1 MSFPSLR
8 NTVSHLIRNLS
19 EHSSKTQDL
28 SLLLLLSIRARSIT
42 SSSRYCSQNHSSSSS
57 SSSFVVS
64 YLINSCGLAENEAI
78 SASKKVHFMTT
89 SKPDSVVSLLE
100 SYGFTKRYMC
110 KLITKRPSLLS
121 SDPEVHLK
129 PKFDFLKSKG
139 ICGVELAKFI
149 SADPCILNHSLETQ
163 LIPRFDNLRSLFHTD
178 QVLIANIKRYPILL
192 RKHLNETIMLNIEL
206 LKNLG
211 VSEHNICRFLVFQYA
226 TMSFP
231 SHGFMEIV
239 QQVKR
244 MEFDPSQIMF
254 LLAIHVLTGST
265 STWETKMNMFRGLGW
280 SEDKILNAFKKHP
293 QCMIT
298 SKKKVLAINDF
309 LVNHMGYTSSIIA
322 ACPSIFCY
330 SLEKRI
336 KPRCSVY
343 RILISNN
350 LI

>member
-1 MSFPSLR
+1 MSFPSVR

-121 SDPEVHLK
+121 SVAEVHLK

-139 ICGVELAKFI
+139 ILELNLP
-149 SADPCILNHSLETQ
+149 SSSLRT
-163 LIPRFDNLRSLFHTD
+163 P
-178 QVLIANIKRYPILL
+178 
-192 RKHLNETIMLNIEL
+192 
-206 LKNLG
+206 
-211 VSEHNICRFLVFQYA
+211 VS
-226 TMSFP
+226 
-231 SHGFMEIV
+231 
-239 QQVKR
+239 
-244 MEFDPSQIMF
+244 
-254 LLAIHVLTGST
+254 
-265 STWETKMNMFRGLGW
+265 
-280 SEDKILNAFKKHP
+280 
-293 QCMIT
+293 
-298 SKKKVLAINDF
+298 
-309 LVNHMGYTSSIIA
+309 
-322 ACPSIFCY
+322 
-330 SLEKRI
+330 
-336 KPRCSVY
+336 
-343 RILISNN
+343 
-350 LI
+350 